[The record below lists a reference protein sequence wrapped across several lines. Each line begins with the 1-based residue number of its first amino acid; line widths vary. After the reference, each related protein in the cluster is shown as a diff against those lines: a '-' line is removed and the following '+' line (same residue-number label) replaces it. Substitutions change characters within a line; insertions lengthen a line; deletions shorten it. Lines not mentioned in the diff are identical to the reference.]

1 MGVISF
7 VACRHIVSFMR
18 LFGLFDSS
26 SCIRLNCK
34 LVGQTFTERQKSKM
48 FSMQ

>member
-1 MGVISF
+1 MGVISI
-7 VACRHIVSFMR
+7 VACCHIVR
-18 LFGLFDSS
+18 LLGLSDGS

-34 LVGQTFTERQKSKM
+34 LVDQPFTKRQKSKM